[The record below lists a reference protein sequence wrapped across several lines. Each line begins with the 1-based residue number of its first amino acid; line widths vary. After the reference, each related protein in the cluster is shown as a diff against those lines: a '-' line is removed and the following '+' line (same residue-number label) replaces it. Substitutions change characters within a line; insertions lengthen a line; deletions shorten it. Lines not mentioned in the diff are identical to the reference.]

1 MSSKLAI
8 HGGPRAVP
16 SQRALRLLKLRRGLS
31 RSLDLL
37 HMLPFTLRGDTTIKD
52 ASGVVA
58 RFERR
63 MCEMTGAKHALAMN
77 SGTATLHSAYFAVG
91 VGPGSEV
98 IVPAYT
104 WHASATPIL
113 QCSAVP
119 VFCEIDPRTLT
130 LDPDDVE
137 RRIGPRTRAICAVHV
152 WGNPAPMD
160 RIRAIADRHGLAVI
174 EDCSHAHGATYQGR
188 SVGTFGDVGCFSLQG
203 AKAVDGGEAGVAIT
217 DDPVLYDRMVLLGHN
232 VLVKKGQKA
241 NSFPD
246 FGDINLG
253 VKYRPHTAAMYLADA
268 ALRRLPERNRRAT
281 RAWQWL
287 CDELEGVAGI
297 RAIATT
303 SGGVRGGFYAF
314 VLEYT
319 GQDLGGPGTE
329 AFVSAVNAEGAP
341 LLLDQFRGRLL
352 HTLPVFRSLDRRA
365 LGGGCWDPT
374 RPWEENLSVRTSLPV
389 SERLVDRL
397 VAFPPQL
404 YGVSEDFVRS
414 CARALAKV
422 LAGLLPA
429 AAREPASV
437 EAGAAVR
444 PVAAGGA
451 SR

>member
-8 HGGPRAVP
+8 QGGPPTLR
-16 SQRALRLLKLRRGLS
+16 SQRPLKLVKLRRGIT

-37 HMLPFTLRGDTTIKD
+37 HMLPLTLRGETTVKD
-52 ASGVVA
+52 ASGIVA

-63 MCEMTGAKHALAMN
+63 MCELTGTRHALAMN

-137 RRIGPRTRAICAVHV
+137 RRITPRTRAICAVHI

-174 EDCSHAHGATYQGR
+174 EDCSHAHGASYQGR
-188 SVGTFGDVGCFSLQG
+188 AVGSWGDVGCFSLQG
-203 AKAVDGGEAGVAIT
+203 AKAVEGGEGGVAVMN
-217 DDPVLYDRMVLLGHN
+217 DPVLYDRMALLGHN
-232 VLVKKGQKA
+232 VLIKKGQRA
-241 NSFPD
+241 DSFPD

-253 VKYRPHTAAMYLADA
+253 VKYRPHAAAMYLADA
-268 ALRRLPERNRRAT
+268 ALRRLPERNRRAA

-287 CDELEGVAGI
+287 CEELEGVPGI
-297 RAIATT
+297 RPIPTT
-303 SGGVRGGFYAF
+303 PGGVRGGYYAF

-319 GQDLGGPGTE
+319 GEDLGGPDTE
-329 AFVSAVNAEGAP
+329 AFVSAVAAEGAP
-341 LLLDQFRGRLL
+341 ILFDQFRGRLL
-352 HTLPVFRSLDRRA
+352 HTLALFRSLDRRA
-365 LGGGCWDPT
+365 LGGGCFDPT
-374 RPWEENLSVRTSLPV
+374 RPWEENLSANTSLPV

-404 YGVSEDFVRS
+404 FGVPEAFVRG
-414 CARALAKV
+414 CAGAVKKV

-429 AAREPASV
+429 AARERAAEAPGLPIRSV
-437 EAGAAVR
+437 S
-444 PVAAGGA
+444 AGGA
-451 SR
+451 AR